1 MSAPYPPHD
10 QPQQAVAPGD
20 RPMSK
25 LIKGAIWIAI
35 GALIAAALICVVWVL
50 VGDQNGIIGKAFL
63 TVLLLAGFAGV
74 VLLDANLAPR
84 RPDWF
89 ALASMISWVVV
100 LLVGAVKIWLDV
112 VPRGWESDDYFE
124 YGYGA
129 EGIERFFHLVLVIGV
144 LQLALL
150 HQRLFWR
157 AHERHVTT
165 FTRIIAIATT
175 VFLVV
180 LVAML
185 VFFLTFPDSFDFGEL
200 YWRIVVS
207 LAILAAVGTTLLPLL
222 NALFAPRKP
231 RPMGPASAQ
240 GYAQVQPQPQPYAQP
255 QGYPQAQGHAPPAWP
270 TYYDGVTP
278 LPMLPDG
285 SPDWN
290 AYYTGYPTYPQ
301 TPAASG
307 EAEVPPR
314 PPLPPVPPVS

>member
-10 QPQQAVAPGD
+10 RSLASGD
-20 RPMSK
+20 KPMSK

-165 FTRIIAIATT
+165 FTRSVAIATT

-231 RPMGPASAQ
+231 RPTAPAYAAPVAAQ
-240 GYAQVQPQPQPYAQP
+240 PYAPQAYAQP
-255 QGYPQAQGHAPPAWP
+255 QWP

-278 LPMLPDG
+278 LPVLPDG

-301 TPAASG
+301 PSGQTGQTPSAPG
-307 EAEVPPR
+307 EPDVPPR
-314 PPLPPVPPVS
+314 PPVPPVPPVS